1 MNESSIAQRMQRNHR
16 RFLKPAKLNLVS
28 LMDIFTILVF
38 FLLINSGDNE
48 ILKISKYIKLPDS
61 VAEIPPESTIT
72 VMVTESDVIVDGRPV
87 ATMDDVVNSDGVIP
101 GLAQE
106 LNYLASKRTELTAQE
121 EVNGRAVTILGDYT
135 IPYEILKRVMITCAK
150 SNYRDLSMAVSR
162 VEKTGG

>member
-48 ILKISKYIKLPDS
+48 ILKVSKHIKLPDS
-61 VAEIPPESTIT
+61 VAEIPPASTIT

-106 LNYLASKRTELTAQE
+106 LNYLASKRTELTEQE
-121 EVNGRAVTILGDYT
+121 KVSGRAVTILGDYT

>member
-1 MNESSIAQRMQRNHR
+1 MSESSIAQRMQRNHR

-48 ILKISKYIKLPDS
+48 VLKLSEHIKLPDS
-61 VAEIPPESTIT
+61 TADVRPEATIT

-87 ATMDDVVNSDGVIP
+87 ATMDEVLNSGGVID

-106 LNYLASKRTELTAQE
+106 LNYLAAKRVQLTAE
-121 EVNGRAVTILGDYT
+121 EKADGRAITILGDHT

-150 SNYRDLSMAVSR
+150 SNYRNLSMAVTR
-162 VEKTGG
+162 ADNAGG